1 MADNDKLA
9 QVKELLNSLTV
20 LEAAQLAQ
28 ELQDEWGVS
37 AAAPAAVG
45 AMPGMM
51 APGAAPEAAEEEE
64 EQTEFDVFI
73 TDFGPQKIQVIK
85 AVRELTSL
93 GLRESKEA
101 VEAGDEA
108 PIRQAVS
115 KEEAEEAKAR
125 LEEAGA
131 TVEVR

>member
-1 MADNDKLA
+1 MAENNKIEQA
-9 QVKELLNSLTV
+9 IELLSSMTV
-20 LEAAQLAQ
+20 LEITEVIQTL
-28 ELQDEWGVS
+28 EDKWGVS

-45 AMPGMM
+45 AMPGVM
-51 APGAAPEAAEEEE
+51 PGAAPEAAVEEEE
-64 EQTEFDVFI
+64 KTEFDVYI
-73 TDFGPQKIQVIK
+73 TDIGPQKIQVIK
-85 AVRELTSL
+85 AVRELTAL

-101 VEAGDEA
+101 VEAGEEA

-115 KEEAEEAKAR
+115 KDEAEEAKER

>member
-20 LEAAQLAQ
+20 LEAAQLAK
-28 ELQDEWGVS
+28 ELQDEWGVT
-37 AAAPAAVG
+37 AAAPVMG

-51 APGAAPEAAEEEE
+51 VPGAAAEAAAEEE

-73 TDFGPQKIQVIK
+73 TDIGPQKIQVIK
-85 AVRELTSL
+85 AVRELTAL

-101 VEAGDEA
+101 VEAGADT
-108 PIRQAVS
+108 PIRQGIT
-115 KEEAEEAKAR
+115 KEEAEETKAR

-131 TVEVR
+131 TVEIR